1 MHCGFR
7 SLPSLFLTVLFSWS
21 LPSLQINS
29 AKTRYPV
36 YQDADGYRILSI
48 LLNREGNGK
57 NGTPLQINAVT
68 VPVGCDAHVSD
79 EFGSAYKDFVGV
91 NQTIFELAREL
102 SIETPYEFKE
112 KLEEIEPPP
121 PAPGEK
127 ALTVESRRL
136 FYSVSAVGFDKAR
149 TRAMVYLNSSTRSYF
164 GGGLHMFKKS
174 EREWREV
181 KGSPICQVI
190 GE

>member
-1 MHCGFR
+1 MHCGFG
-7 SLPSLFLTVLFSWS
+7 SLSRLFLTVLFSWP
-21 LPSLQINS
+21 LPSSHINP
-29 AKTRYPV
+29 ATTRYPV

-48 LLNREGNGK
+48 LLTREGNGK
-57 NGTPLQINAVT
+57 NGTALQINAIT
-68 VPVGCDAHVSD
+68 VPVGCDAHISD
-79 EFGSAYKDFVGV
+79 EFRSAYKDFVDV
-91 NQTIFELAREL
+91 NHTIFELAREL

-112 KLEEIEPPP
+112 KPEQTELPP

-127 ALTVESRRL
+127 GLSVESRRP
-136 FYSVSAVGFDKAR
+136 FYSVSAVGFGKAR
-149 TRAMVYLNSSTRSYF
+149 TRAMVYLNSSRGNYF

-174 EREWREV
+174 EQGWTEV